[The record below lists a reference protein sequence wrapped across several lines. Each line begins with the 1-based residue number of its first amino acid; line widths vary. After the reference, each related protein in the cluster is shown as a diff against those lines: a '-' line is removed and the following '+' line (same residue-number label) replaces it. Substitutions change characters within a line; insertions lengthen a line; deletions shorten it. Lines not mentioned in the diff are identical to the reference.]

1 MNLNQVF
8 QYLDAN
14 LSPDKGGKVQ
24 ISINKETKKETI
36 SIFIFNKEINSYSYI
51 FVFTKENIDNID
63 TFQAAIK
70 SGYSGIDYK
79 LGLALDDKL
88 YETIKEAIISSD
100 AIYMKYLEAQIDGF
114 GETDETPVIEE
125 IIDAE

>member
-8 QYLDAN
+8 KYLDSN

-24 ISINKETKKETI
+24 ISINKDTKKETI

-63 TFQAAIK
+63 TFSSVIK

-79 LGLALDDKL
+79 LGIALDDAL
-88 YETIKEAIISSD
+88 YNSIKEAVITSD

-114 GETDETPVIEE
+114 EEETVPVIDEVVN
-125 IIDAE
+125 AE